1 MRLLLAL
8 AGSLF
13 FAGSA
18 SASVLVVGDSLVIG
32 TTPYLKQ
39 ELSESVSGDGRIG
52 RPSTEAVSV
61 LRSRFSGQRVVVFDA
76 GVNDDPAQP
85 SRLSNDLAAARSIVG
100 GRCLVVA
107 TMSRPPYRGVTVD
120 GLNRAA
126 RSFASSSP
134 NVQLVDWR
142 SAALSNPRLINPD
155 GVHPTAAGYR
165 LRAQL
170 FARAIGSCGSSG
182 GGGGAPPSS
191 GGLPPPGTPPP
202 SGRTPR
208 GEPAPPPAPK
218 PKPRK
223 KKPPPRLGSESPVLL
238 DVPVA
243 FRGLRGELIA
253 PGGEGRH
260 PAVLMLQGS
269 GAATREMYREQAEF
283 LAEHGVA
290 ALIYDKRHPYDY
302 GDLAADARAALTLLR
317 SRPEVRP
324 DAIGLWGF
332 SEGAYIAPM
341 VAAGNPQV
349 KAVMVVSPS
358 GVAPA
363 SQEDWQV
370 RNSLDVGGA
379 SAGAGAVSRYYALA
393 ADLSPDL
400 RFDPGGWWRRVSQ
413 PVLAVW
419 GSGDRVVPVHDSAVA
434 LEDALAGGGAN
445 HDRVFRLFP
454 AASHVLG
461 VEAESDRPG
470 SAPGFKELS
479 AQWLRDHLGG
489 RPAPLIS
496 TPIPRDAGVA
506 AAPVQR
512 ASVLERW
519 PVQLAWLVLPALAL
533 LARRRPGW
541 PALVAAGLD
550 LLALVAIALA
560 VASIVEDGGQGVTAV
575 AGVPLLV
582 LIAWLLT
589 AGGAAATV
597 VLARRRG
604 LSRRALAGSSAWLL
618 LALYWLV

>member
-1 MRLLLAL
+1 VRLLLL
-8 AGSLF
+8 ACAACLL
-13 FAGSA
+13 FAGNA
-18 SASVLVVGDSLVIG
+18 SAAVLVVGDSLVLG
-32 TTPYLKQ
+32 TSPYLKQ
-39 ELSESVSGDGRIG
+39 ELSEPVTSDGRTG

-61 LRSRFSGQRVVVFDA
+61 LRSKFSGQRVVVFDA

-85 SRLSNDLAAARSIVG
+85 SRLSNDLTAAGSIVG
-100 GRCLVVA
+100 DHCLVVA
-107 TMSRPPYRGVTVD
+107 TMSRPPYRGVSVD
-120 GLNRAA
+120 GLNRAV
-126 RSFASSSP
+126 RSFASSAS

-142 SAALSNPRLINPD
+142 GAALSNPRLINPD

-170 FARAIGSCGSSG
+170 FEQAIGACGTAG

-202 SGRTPR
+202 AGRRPR
-208 GEPAPPPAPK
+208 EELPPAPK

-223 KKPPPRLGSESPVLL
+223 KTPPPELGSESPVLL

-243 FRGLRGELIA
+243 FRGLHGELIA
-253 PGGEGRH
+253 PGGKGRH
-260 PAVLMLQGS
+260 PAVVMLQDS
-269 GAATREMYREQAEF
+269 GAATREAYREQAEF
-283 LAEHGVA
+283 LAERGVA
-290 ALIYDKRHPYDY
+290 ALIYDKRNPYDY
-302 GDLAADARAALTLLR
+302 RDLAADARAAVALLR

-363 SQEDWQV
+363 SQEDWEV
-370 RNSLDVGGA
+370 RNSLDAGGA

-393 ADLSPDL
+393 SDLSPDL
-400 RFDPGGWWRRVSQ
+400 RFDPGSAWRRVSQ

-419 GSGDRVVPVHDSAVA
+419 GSADRVVPVHDSAVA

-445 HDRVFRLFP
+445 HDRVFRVFP

-461 VEAESDRPG
+461 VAAESDRPG

-496 TPIPRDAGVA
+496 TPIPRDTGVA

-512 ASVLERW
+512 ASMLERW

-541 PALVAAGLD
+541 PALAVAGLD
-550 LLALVAIALA
+550 LLALTAIALA

-589 AGGAAATV
+589 AGGAATTV
-597 VLARRRG
+597 VLAHRRG
-604 LSRRALAGSSAWLL
+604 LSRRALVGSSAWLL
-618 LALYWLV
+618 LALYWLI